1 MSNLPF
7 TSRRS
12 AIGVAV
18 SPRCIEAVQLEL
30 RGGRRGGRP
39 AVRDAVALA
48 RRSPGEGFDA
58 AEAAR
63 LAGVLRRRRFMGND
77 VVLALPNARLVRG
90 LIEVPGNSVDP
101 VAAAAREAERTHGLA
116 PGGYELAAWRPELP
130 RAAAGGGGGGRQAVV
145 CVSGARHADAAPWLE
160 AFGAAGLSV
169 NALDTRACAVSRVL
183 PGGGVGERGEGGE
196 GPRATITA
204 VLDMDHAAAEL
215 VLLQGGSVVYQR
227 PLLDSGLVRLYAA
240 LGEAGVDERAAGVLL
255 GATGYAGDGGAGGSG
270 GERGGAAALHGEGMR
285 GVRGVMEGYVRGV
298 VAEVEPALGYAARVY
313 PDWPVERLVV
323 VGEAARVRGL
333 EGALREAMGLPG
345 PVLLASDD
353 AGGADSRRLAVAF
366 GMALYPRGAAC
377 AAA

>member
-1 MSNLPF
+1 M
-7 TSRRS
+7 
-12 AIGVAV
+12 
-18 SPRCIEAVQLEL
+18 
-30 RGGRRGGRP
+30 
-39 AVRDAVALA
+39 
-48 RRSPGEGFDA
+48 
-58 AEAAR
+58 
-63 LAGVLRRRRFMGND
+63 
-77 VVLALPNARLVRG
+77 VLALPNARLVRG

-183 PGGGVGERGEGGE
+183 PGGE

-227 PLLDSGLVRLYAA
+227 PLLDSGLGRLAAA
-240 LGEAGVDERAAGVLL
+240 LAEAGLDERAAGVLL
-255 GATGYAGDGGAGGSG
+255 GETGYAGDGGAGDSG
-270 GERGGAAALHGEGMR
+270 GERGGAASLRVEGGGVER
-285 GVRGVMEGYVRGV
+285 GAATLRGGRVRGVMDGYVRGV

-333 EGALREAMGLPG
+333 EGALRGAMGLPG

-353 AGGADSRRLAVAF
+353 AGGPDARQLAVAF